1 MFTKIL
7 TFLGQNIITKLLADT
22 VLALLRRIDWGD
34 ILARLA
40 MRMVKAGLRRLVAS
54 TKNTVDDELAEDI
67 IKSLEGRN
75 APKV

>member
-1 MFTKIL
+1 MLANIVA
-7 TFLGQNIITKLLADT
+7 FLGQNLVTKLLVDT
-22 VLALLRRIDWGD
+22 FLALLRRIEWGD

-67 IKSLEGRN
+67 IKSLERRD